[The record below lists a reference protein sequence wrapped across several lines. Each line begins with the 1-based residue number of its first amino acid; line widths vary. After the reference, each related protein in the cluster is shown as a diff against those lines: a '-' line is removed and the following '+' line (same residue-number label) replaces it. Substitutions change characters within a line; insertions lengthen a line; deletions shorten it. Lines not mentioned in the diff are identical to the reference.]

1 MAVSINRASGRHGRR
16 RRSTAFSEINVTP
29 FVDVMLVLLVIFMV
43 TAPMLTV
50 GVPVELPKTKAA
62 KMNDQT
68 EPLVVSVDANGKAY
82 LQETELEGD
91 ALIERLIAVSGSN
104 PDAKIY
110 VRGDQKIN
118 YGRVMEIMGNIAA
131 AGFSKVSL
139 IAEMP
144 SGPDKGKNLQ
154 VRKTITPTQTPVPQV
169 GNIGPQGVASQGT
182 IIPGVVP
189 PPSMPQV
196 VAPPRIIPQQRMQPA
211 PISQVRSKAN
221 AVSQMPTIRTIK
233 PTSTPANGPKV
244 VRSQ

>member
-1 MAVSINRASGRHGRR
+1 MAVSINRSSGRHGSR
-16 RRSTAFSEINVTP
+16 RRSTTFSEINVTP

-118 YGRVMEIMGNIAA
+118 YGRVMEVMGNIAA

-144 SGPDKGKNLQ
+144 SGSDKGKNLQ
-154 VRKTITPTQTPVPQV
+154 VRKTLAPTPNSVPQV
-169 GNIGPQGVASQGT
+169 GNIGSQGVASQGT
-182 IIPGVVP
+182 VLPGVVP
-189 PPSMPQV
+189 PSAMPQAT
-196 VAPPRIIPQQRMQPA
+196 APSRIVPQQRMQPA

-221 AVSQMPTIRTIK
+221 VVPHVPTIRTIK
-233 PTSTPANGPKV
+233 PASTAANGPKV
-244 VRSQ
+244 IRSQ